1 MIQVGDA
8 PEVLSRLLRASIATV
23 EGLPGVSIPFSGGL
37 DSSVI
42 AFLAAQRTNVRLL
55 VASVP
60 GGRDLTNAEEG
71 ANLLALPLE
80 VVNLTPAL
88 VRDLL
93 PFLLRHVGTPS
104 PLIASF
110 ELPLLAVLERATT
123 KQLLTGQGADE
134 LFGGYARYRR
144 LRPEGLAAALE
155 ADVEGV
161 LRKGAPR
168 ERALA
173 GSLGKELFL
182 PYLDEAIV
190 AFARALD
197 PREKVEGDVGKV
209 VLRKAA
215 LHLGLPPL
223 LAQRPKKAA
232 QYGSGASSIL
242 RSLAREAG
250 TSQGEYLG
258 RLLRVQA

>member
-1 MIQVGDA
+1 MAEVGDA
-8 PEVLSRLLRASIATV
+8 PEELARLLHASVAPV

-37 DSSVI
+37 DSSVL
-42 AFLAAQRTNVRLL
+42 AFLASQRTRVRLL
-55 VASVP
+55 VASVR
-60 GGRDLTNAEEG
+60 GGRDLTNAEEA

-80 VVNLTPAL
+80 IVDLTPAL
-88 VRDLL
+88 VRGLL
-93 PFLLRHVGTPS
+93 PLLLRHVGTPS
-104 PLIASF
+104 PLITSF
-110 ELPLLAVLERATT
+110 ELPLLAVLERATD
-123 KQLLTGQGADE
+123 KHLITGQGADE

-144 LRPEGLAAALE
+144 LRANDLAAALE
-155 ADVEGV
+155 ADIEGI
-161 LRKGAPR
+161 LREGAPR

-173 GSLGKELFL
+173 SSLGKELLL

-197 PREKVEGDVGKV
+197 PRDKVRGDVGKV

-215 LHLGLPPL
+215 VRLGLPPS

-232 QYGSGASSIL
+232 QYGSGATFIL

-250 TSQGEYLG
+250 TSQGDYLQ
-258 RLLRVQA
+258 RFLPERA